1 MYRNAKQDY
10 KPVQKNS
17 TEEVKKDLK
26 GKNQSF
32 PHLIGA
38 TVMFSPLY
46 IQHSVPL
53 IF

>member
-10 KPVQKNS
+10 EPVQKNS

-26 GKNQSF
+26 EKNQPF